1 VSSAAENVASAG
13 KQPGAGDGTGSS
25 DDGGRSGGAGAVQ
38 TPPMSVSDRAKR
50 WGILALL
57 SLVIAGNYYAYDS
70 IAPVA
75 DLLRTGRGFTQQQ
88 IGLLNAVFSLPNIVL
103 ALVGGMLID
112 RFGPSR
118 VALWTAGLCCVGTVL
133 TAIGTPFGLM
143 VCGRLLFGVGEE
155 TLLIALLA
163 GLAQW
168 FAAGGTALAMAL
180 FFSLA
185 RVGSY
190 AADISP
196 RWARTLYQ
204 HGAEPPLW
212 LAAAITAVSLA
223 AAIVYFVVDARR
235 PPAPGG
241 VAATSERVSWSDIE
255 RFDRSFWYILALN
268 VLFASVFFP
277 FRSTFAI
284 EYFQDAKGLS
294 LEEAGLVNSWVF
306 CTAIF
311 ATPVFG
317 WVADRFGHRAL
328 MMTLGTLML
337 PLTFLILGATHWSLW
352 ISTALMGISFSVVP
366 AVIWSATAM
375 LVAPARLGTA
385 YGLVN
390 VLQNIGLAACNLA
403 AGWLNDELRAGRTNP
418 AGFDGMLWFFGILG
432 GVAFAFV
439 ALLWLRESG
448 SHGHGLEAARITP
461 DL

>member
-1 VSSAAENVASAG
+1 VRNVA
-13 KQPGAGDGTGSS
+13 
-25 DDGGRSGGAGAVQ
+25 
-38 TPPMSVSDRAKR
+38 MR
-50 WGILALL
+50 WWILALL

-88 IGLLNAVFSLPNIVL
+88 IGLLNAVFSLPNIAL
-103 ALVGGMLID
+103 ALVGGILID

-118 VALWTAGLCCVGTVL
+118 VALWTAALCGVGSGL
-133 TAIGTPFGLM
+133 TAVGAPFGLM
-143 VCGRLLFGVGEE
+143 VLGRLLFGVGEE

-168 FAAGGTALAMAL
+168 FAAGRTALAMAL

-196 RWARTLYQ
+196 RWAHVLYR

-212 LAAAITAVSLA
+212 LAAAITGASMVAAV
-223 AAIVYFVVDARR
+223 VYFIVDSKRC
-235 PPAPGG
+235 PAADR
-241 VAATSERVSWSDIE
+241 VIRASERVTWSDIK
-255 RFDRSFWYILALN
+255 RFDRSYWYILALN

-284 EYFQDAKGLS
+284 EYFQDAKGLT
-294 LEEAGLVNSWVF
+294 LQEAGLVNSWVF
-306 CTAIF
+306 FTAIF
-311 ATPVFG
+311 ATPAFG
-317 WVADRFGHRAL
+317 FVADKIGHRAL

-337 PLTFLILGATHWSLW
+337 PLTFVILGATDWSLW

-375 LVAPARLGTA
+375 LVEPARLGTA

-403 AGWLNDELRAGRTNP
+403 AGWLNDEFRAGPANP

-432 GVAFAFV
+432 FVAFAFV
-439 ALLWLRESG
+439 TLLWLRESG
-448 SHGHGLEAARITP
+448 PRGHGLEAARITP
-461 DL
+461 HL

>member
-1 VSSAAENVASAG
+1 
-13 KQPGAGDGTGSS
+13 
-25 DDGGRSGGAGAVQ
+25 
-38 TPPMSVSDRAKR
+38 MR

-75 DLLRTGRGFTQQQ
+75 DLLRSMRGFTQQQ
-88 IGLLNAVFSLPNIVL
+88 IGLLNAVFSFPNIFL
-103 ALVGGMLID
+103 ALVGGMMID
-112 RFGPSR
+112 RYGPAR
-118 VALWTAGLCCVGTVL
+118 VSVWTAALCCIGTVA
-133 TAIGTPFGLM
+133 TAIGAPFGLM
-143 VCGRLLFGVGEE
+143 VLGRLLFGVGEE

-168 FAAGGTALAMAL
+168 FASGGGTALAMSL

-190 AADISP
+190 AADVSP
-196 RWARTLYQ
+196 HWARALYQ
-204 HGAEPPLW
+204 QGWQAPLW
-212 LAAAITAVSLA
+212 LAAAITAASLG
-223 AAIVYFVVDARR
+223 AAIAYVLMDARLRR
-235 PPAPGG
+235 PQG
-241 VAATSERVSWSDIE
+241 AARTVERVSWSDIK
-255 RFDRSFWYILALN
+255 RFDRSYWYILALN

-294 LEEAGLVNSWVF
+294 LEAAGLVNSWVF
-306 CTAIF
+306 FAAIF

-317 WVADRFGHRAL
+317 VIADKVGHRAL
-328 MMTLGTLML
+328 MMSVGTLML
-337 PLTFLILGATHWSLW
+337 PLTFVILGATHWSLW

-375 LVAPARLGTA
+375 LVEPARLGTA

-390 VLQNIGLAACNLA
+390 VLQNVGLAVCNLA
-403 AGWLNDELRAGRTNP
+403 AGWLNDAAAAGPDNP
-418 AGFDGMLWFFGILG
+418 AGFDGMLWFFGVLG
-432 GVAFAFV
+432 FVAFAFV

-448 SHGHGLEAARITP
+448 PRGHGLETVRDRA
-461 DL
+461 D

>member
-1 VSSAAENVASAG
+1 VSGVTAS
-13 KQPGAGDGTGSS
+13 
-25 DDGGRSGGAGAVQ
+25 
-38 TPPMSVSDRAKR
+38 R
-50 WGILALL
+50 WWILTLL

-75 DLLRTGRGFTQQQ
+75 DLLRTSRGFTQQQ
-88 IGLLNAVFSLPNIVL
+88 IGLLNAVFSLPNIAL
-103 ALVGGMLID
+103 ALVGGILID

-118 VALWTAGLCCVGTVL
+118 IALWTAALCCVGTIL
-133 TAIGTPFGLM
+133 TAIGSPFGLM
-143 VCGRLLFGVGEE
+143 VLGRLLFGVGEE

-168 FAAGGTALAMAL
+168 FAGGGTALAMAL

-196 RWARTLYQ
+196 RWARELYQ

-212 LAAAITAVSLA
+212 LAAGITGASLV
-223 AAIVYFVVDARR
+223 AAIVYFIVDRKVR
-235 PPAPGG
+235 LR
-241 VAATSERVSWSDIE
+241 SERAAVGTAERMSWSDIK

-284 EYFQDAKGLS
+284 EYFQDAKGLT

-306 CTAIF
+306 FTAIF
-311 ATPVFG
+311 ATPAFG
-317 WVADRFGHRAL
+317 CVADKIGHRAL
-328 MMTLGTLML
+328 MMTIGTLML
-337 PLTFLILGATHWSLW
+337 PLTFVILGATNWSLW

-375 LVAPARLGTA
+375 LVEPARLGTA

-403 AGWLNDELRAGRTNP
+403 AGWLNDELRAGRANP
-418 AGFDGMLWFFGILG
+418 AGFDGMLWFFGVLG
-432 GVAFAFV
+432 FVAFALV
-439 ALLWLRESG
+439 ALLWLREAG
-448 SHGHGLEAARITP
+448 PRGHGLEAARITP
-461 DL
+461 HL

>member
-1 VSSAAENVASAG
+1 MSELVGPAAVARG
-13 KQPGAGDGTGSS
+13 VWT
-25 DDGGRSGGAGAVQ
+25 
-38 TPPMSVSDRAKR
+38 R
-50 WGILALL
+50 WWILALL

-75 DLLRTGRGFTQQQ
+75 DLLRTTRGFTQQQ
-88 IGLLNAVFSLPNIVL
+88 IGLLNAVFSLPNIAL
-103 ALVGGMLID
+103 ALIGGMLID
-112 RFGPSR
+112 RFGPAR
-118 VALWTAGLCCVGTVL
+118 VSLWTAALCCIGTVL
-133 TAIGTPFGLM
+133 TAIGVPFGLM
-143 VCGRLLFGVGEE
+143 VLGRLLFGVGEE

-168 FAAGGTALAMAL
+168 FCAGGTALAMAL

-196 RWARTLYQ
+196 RWAHTLYE

-212 LAAAITAVSLA
+212 LAAAITVASLA
-223 AAIVYFVVDARR
+223 AAIVYAIVDRR
-235 PPAPGG
+235 VRPSAKATTRAAP
-241 VAATSERVSWSDIE
+241 ERVSWSDIR
-255 RFDRSFWYILALN
+255 RFDRSYWYILALN

-294 LEEAGLVNSWVF
+294 LAEAGLVNSWVF
-306 CTAIF
+306 FAAIF

-317 WVADRFGHRAL
+317 FIADRIGHRAL
-328 MMTLGTLML
+328 LMTLGTLML
-337 PLTFLILGATHWSLW
+337 PLTFLTLGATNWSLW

-366 AVIWSATAM
+366 AIIWPSTAM
-375 LVAPARLGTA
+375 LVEPARLGTA

-390 VLQNIGLAACNLA
+390 VLQNVGLAVCNLA
-403 AGWLNDELRAGRTNP
+403 AGWLNDEARAGPANP
-418 AGFDGMLWFFGILG
+418 AGFDAMLWFFGILSF
-432 GVAFAFV
+432 VAFAFI

-448 SHGHGLEAARITP
+448 PNGHGLERVSGSNPGLPARVTNP
-461 DL
+461 

>member
-1 VSSAAENVASAG
+1 M
-13 KQPGAGDGTGSS
+13 T
-25 DDGGRSGGAGAVQ
+25 
-38 TPPMSVSDRAKR
+38 R
-50 WGILALL
+50 WWVLALL

-103 ALVGGMLID
+103 ALIGGILID
-112 RFGPSR
+112 RFGPAR
-118 VALWTAGLCCVGTVL
+118 VSLWTAALCCIGTVL
-133 TAIGTPFGLM
+133 TAVGTPFGLM
-143 VCGRLLFGVGEE
+143 VLGRLLFGVGEE

-168 FAAGGTALAMAL
+168 FSAGGTALAMAL

-196 RWARTLYQ
+196 RWAHALYQ
-204 HGAEPPLW
+204 QGSEPPLW
-212 LAAAITAVSLA
+212 LAAGITGASLV
-223 AAIVYFVVDARR
+223 AAIVYRIIDGKIRR
-235 PPAPGG
+235 
-241 VAATSERVSWSDIE
+241 AAAVTTQTTERVSWWSWSDIK
-255 RFDRSFWYILALN
+255 RFDRSYWYILALN

-294 LEEAGLVNSWVF
+294 LEAAGLVNSWVF
-306 CTAIF
+306 FAAIF

-317 WVADRFGHRAL
+317 FFADRVGHRAL
-328 MMTLGTLML
+328 LMTLGTLML
-337 PLTFLILGATHWSLW
+337 PLTFLILGATNWSLW
-352 ISTALMGISFSVVP
+352 ISTVLMGISFSLVP
-366 AVIWSATAM
+366 AIIWSATAM
-375 LVAPARLGTA
+375 LVGPARLGTA

-390 VLQNIGLAACNLA
+390 VLQNVGLAVCNLA
-403 AGWLNDELRAGRTNP
+403 AGWLNDAAHAGPANP
-418 AGFDGMLWFFGILG
+418 AGFDGMLWFLG
-432 GVAFAFV
+432 GLGFVAFAFV

-448 SHGHGLEAARITP
+448 PSGHGLETASGNSRDPQRT
-461 DL
+461 

>member
-1 VSSAAENVASAG
+1 MRNVA
-13 KQPGAGDGTGSS
+13 
-25 DDGGRSGGAGAVQ
+25 
-38 TPPMSVSDRAKR
+38 MR
-50 WGILALL
+50 WWILALL

-75 DLLRTGRGFTQQQ
+75 DLLRSSRGFTQQQ
-88 IGLLNAVFSLPNIVL
+88 IGLLNAVFSIPNIAL
-103 ALVGGMLID
+103 ALVGGILID

-118 VALWTAGLCCVGTVL
+118 VALWTAGLCCLGSIL
-133 TAIGTPFGLM
+133 TAIGAPFGLM
-143 VCGRLLFGVGEE
+143 VLGRLLFGVGEE

-196 RWARTLYQ
+196 RWAQVLYR

-212 LAAAITAVSLA
+212 LAAAITGASMVAAV
-223 AAIVYFVVDARR
+223 VYFIVDGEGR
-235 PPAPGG
+235 P
-241 VAATSERVSWSDIE
+241 AADRATRTSERVTWSDIK
-255 RFDRSFWYILALN
+255 RFDRSYWYILALN

-284 EYFQDAKGLS
+284 EYFQDAKGLT

-306 CTAIF
+306 FTAIF
-311 ATPVFG
+311 ATPAFG
-317 WVADRFGHRAL
+317 FMADKIGHRAL

-337 PLTFLILGATHWSLW
+337 PLTFAILGATHWSLW

-375 LVAPARLGTA
+375 LVEPTRLGTA
-385 YGLVN
+385 YGLIN

-403 AGWLNDELRAGRTNP
+403 AGWLNDELQAGPVNP
-418 AGFDGMLWFFGILG
+418 GGFAGMLWFFGILG
-432 GVAFAFV
+432 FVAFAFV

-448 SHGHGLEAARITP
+448 PRGHGLEMPRHR
-461 DL
+461 L